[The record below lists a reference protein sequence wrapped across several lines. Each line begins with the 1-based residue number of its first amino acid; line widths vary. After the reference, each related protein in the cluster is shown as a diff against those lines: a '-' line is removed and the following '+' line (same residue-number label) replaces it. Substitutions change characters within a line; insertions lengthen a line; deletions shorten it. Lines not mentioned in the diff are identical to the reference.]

1 MYPTLFPPERQAMVT
16 VPVFV
21 GLDYHSNAIQMC
33 LLDADGRVLVNRAVH
48 NDATEVDELVR
59 KYGQLIRAAVEA
71 CPGAAHLADELAT
84 RKGWDI
90 RQGHPGFV
98 SRMRQTPDKTDW
110 ADARVLADLVR
121 VGYLPTVWLAP
132 EPIRELRRVT
142 RLRQQWVDQRRS
154 IKLRVRAVLR
164 ECRVKLLARGWTQA
178 WLAELAEAQ
187 LPEQARWV
195 VDRHLR
201 QLKFYDGEIAIVEK
215 RIAKLVAKDPV
226 VAKLMEQP
234 GVGLVTAAVMRA
246 EIGSFERF
254 RNGKQL
260 ARYCG
265 LTPHNASS
273 GQRQADAGLVK
284 AGNTYLRTVLIE
296 AAHRLGRL
304 DQRWKTLR
312 DQMRS
317 RGKSGSVAATAV
329 ANRWVRGLVH
339 QMTLAA

>member
-1 MYPTLFPPERQAMVT
+1 MAT

-21 GLDYHSNAIQMC
+21 GLDYHSSAIQVC
-33 LLDADGRVLVNRAVH
+33 ILAGDGRILANRALR
-48 NDATEVDELVR
+48 NDATEVDEFVR
-59 KYGQLIRAAVEA
+59 KHGPLIRAAVEA

-84 RKGWDI
+84 QKGWDI
-90 RQGHPGFV
+90 RQAHPGFV

-110 ADARVLADLVR
+110 ADARVLADLTR

-132 EPIRELRRVT
+132 EAIRELRRVT
-142 RLRQQWVDQRRS
+142 RLRQQWVDTRRS

-164 ECRVKLLARGWTQA
+164 ECRVKLQATGWTKA
-178 WLAELAEAQ
+178 WQAELAEAE

-195 VDRHLR
+195 IDRHLR
-201 QLKFYDGEIAIVEK
+201 QLKFYDGEIVAVEK
-215 RIAKLVAKDPV
+215 RIAKLVAKDAV
-226 VAKLMEQP
+226 VAKLLKQT

-246 EIGSFERF
+246 EMGSFDRF

-265 LTPHNASS
+265 LTPQNASS

-284 AGNTYLRTVLIE
+284 AGNPYLRTVLIE
-296 AAHRLGRL
+296 AAHRLGRF
-304 DQRWKTLR
+304 DQRWKKLR
-312 DQMRS
+312 DDLRS
-317 RGKSGSVAATAV
+317 RGKSGSVAAAAV

-339 QMTLAA
+339 EMSLAA